1 MLDVVGRVEVR
12 PLASVDRNLWNP
24 NRMGE
29 AMRASIRYGLEHDG
43 WLASHSLLVWGT
55 DEREE
60 ERGLIIDG
68 EHRWEIARELGFTE
82 GPMVL
87 LYDLPEAKAKALTIK
102 LNRRRG
108 SFDEAKLGDLIRGVE
123 LDLEDLG
130 VEDLGLDLGFDDD
143 ELMKLMVEPPD
154 EASVP
159 PGSPPDEASVPVDGS
174 PLPASPGLRVV
185 QIILEP
191 DRYDEL
197 QDLITYVSQ
206 RLSLSDA
213 SLTVL
218 EALRMARLE
227 LGE

>member
-1 MLDVVGRVEVR
+1 
-12 PLASVDRNLWNP
+12 
-24 NRMGE
+24 MGE

-55 DEREE
+55 DERGE
-60 ERGLIIDG
+60 ERSLIIDG
-68 EHRWEIARELGFTE
+68 EHRWAIARELGFTE

-108 SFDEAKLGDLIRGVE
+108 SFDEAELGDLIRGVE

-159 PGSPPDEASVPVDGS
+159 PGSPPDEASVPV
-174 PLPASPGLRVV
+174 
-185 QIILEP
+185 EP
-191 DRYDEL
+191 DNGSDEGVMVVHL
-197 QDLITYVSQ
+197 F
-206 RLSLSDA
+206 LSPEKHEQLMAAVTELSDHLL
-213 SLTVL
+213 LTDTSAVITEAVL
-218 EALRMARLE
+218 TARRLLSEE
-227 LGE
+227 L